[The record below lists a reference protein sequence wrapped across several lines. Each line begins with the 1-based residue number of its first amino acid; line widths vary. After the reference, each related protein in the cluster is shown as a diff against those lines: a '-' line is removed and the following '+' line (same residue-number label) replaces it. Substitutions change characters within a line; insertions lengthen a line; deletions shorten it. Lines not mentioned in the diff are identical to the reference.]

1 MPVGLDVRILGPLDV
16 QLDGR
21 SLALGGPQQRAVLA
35 ILALNAGQVVST
47 ARLIDELWGEQPPG
61 SAKPVLQG
69 YVSNLRKAIG
79 SVLVTRAPG
88 YALELEPGQLDLG
101 RFEHLLGEGQQAR
114 AAGRLEAA
122 AVKLREALGLW
133 RGPALAEF
141 AYEQFA
147 QAAIVRLDEL
157 RLTALEER
165 IEVDLGLGR
174 HAQVVGELEGLV
186 AQHPLR
192 ERSRGQLMLA
202 LYRSGRQA
210 EALDVYQQARRALV
224 EELGIDPTPALQALE
239 RAILQQDPV
248 LDLAKDEEVR
258 PEPAAGPSLEV
269 PERSILVARLGGGDL
284 DHLLALAGPLAR
296 RPPREIILAELVPA
310 PGILSDAT
318 RAVRERR
325 AALAAGGIAA
335 RGAAFVSESP
345 GEDVVR
351 LASEQNVDL
360 ALLDTP
366 PGEIVEGVPSGDVG
380 AVLEHAP
387 CDVGVLVTRS
397 ATMSAPGPDR
407 AVLVPFGGADH
418 DWTAAEIGAWLAGV
432 LVAPL
437 RLLGTTSDPAT
448 GRRDASRLLANASLV
463 LQDVTGIDTEPV
475 LVDPG
480 EDAVI
485 EAADEAGLLVVGLS
499 VRWRQEGIGA
509 TRLAVATKARPPT
522 LLVRRGLRPGG
533 LAPRESLT
541 RFTWTL
547 GR

>member
-1 MPVGLDVRILGPLDV
+1 MTPGLDVRILGPLDV

-21 SLALGGPQQRAVLA
+21 SLSLGGPQQRAVLA

-47 ARLIDELWGEQPPG
+47 GRLIDELWGEQVPG

-79 SVLVTRAPG
+79 PVLVTRAPG
-88 YALELEPGQLDLG
+88 YVLEIEPEQLDLH
-101 RFEHLLGEGQQAR
+101 RFERLLGEGQRDR
-114 AAGRLEAA
+114 AGGRAEAA
-122 AVKLREALGLW
+122 AAKLGEALALW
-133 RGPALAEF
+133 RGPALADF
-141 AYEQFA
+141 AYEEFA
-147 QAAIVRLDEL
+147 QAAIVRLEEL

-165 IEVDLGLGR
+165 IEADLALGR
-174 HAQVVGELEGLV
+174 HGQLVGELEGLV

-192 ERSRGQLMLA
+192 ERLRGQLMLA

-210 EALDVYQQARRALV
+210 EALEAYQQARRALV

-239 RAILQQDPV
+239 RAILQQDPA
-248 LDLAKDEEVR
+248 LDLAAAEPSR
-258 PEPAAGPSLEV
+258 AEPAPPV
-269 PERSILVARLGGGDL
+269 PERSILIVPLGDGSL
-284 DHLLALAGPLAR
+284 DHLLALAAPLAR
-296 RPPREIILAELVPA
+296 RPPREVILARLVGE
-310 PGILSDAT
+310 PGVLGDAT
-318 RAVRERR
+318 RSVRERR
-325 AALAAGGIAA
+325 TALAGEGIAA
-335 RGAAFVSESP
+335 RGAAFVSEAP

-360 ALLDTP
+360 VLLDTP
-366 PGEIVEGVPSGDVG
+366 AGDLVEGVPAGDVG

-387 CDVGVLVTRS
+387 CDIGVLVTRGG
-397 ATMSAPGPDR
+397 AAPPPGPDR
-407 AVLVPFGGADH
+407 PVLVPFGGDEH
-418 DWTAAEIGAWLAGV
+418 DWTAAEIGAWIAGV
-432 LVAPL
+432 LGAPL
-437 RLLGTTSDPAT
+437 RLLGTSADPAS

-475 LVDPG
+475 LVERG
-480 EDAVI
+480 EAAVI

-499 VRWRQEGIGA
+499 VRWRQEGIGP
-509 TRLAVATKARPPT
+509 TRLAVATRARPPT

-547 GR
+547 AR